1 MSQKFH
7 EYKRDAPRDDRLRSI
22 PIIGPIIQVGK
33 AIWEALKVYSDF
45 NIKC

>member
-7 EYKRDAPRDDRLRSI
+7 EYKRDALGDDG

>member
-7 EYKRDAPRDDRLRSI
+7 EYKRDALRDDRLRSI

-33 AIWEALKVYSDF
+33 AIQGRGGFISLF
-45 NIKC
+45 GF